1 MKPVHRL
8 AMLAIA
14 TLCLT
19 AAQVP
24 TRDRA
29 HTFSSPPACMG
40 PDAKAAQLIR
50 QYLYVQHATDPQTV
64 AFRGSVHMASVADTA
79 VVLVTDTT
87 KCRKAISVYNHQGSV
102 HHALGTSL
110 YLVRSGR
117 QYVATDTL
125 GRAGER
131 NGTSPDRAPLES
143 V

>member
-1 MKPVHRL
+1 MNSAFLEIVAAGDDDRRALFLSAARRL
-8 AMLAIA
+8 
-14 TLCLT
+14 
-19 AAQVP
+19 
-24 TRDRA
+24 
-29 HTFSSPPACMG
+29 G
-40 PDAKAAQLIR
+40 
-50 QYLYVQHATDPQTV
+50 
-64 AFRGSVHMASVADTA
+64 TA
-79 VVLVTDTT
+79 VQNVEKDF
-87 KCRKAISVYNHQGSV
+87 SVYNHQGSV